1 MYKCNNKYT
10 YEDWNQSWISNIYK
24 NIMLIKIT
32 EIVIII
38 LLIITII
45 IIIKK
50 VIIIIM
56 IIIIIIIITIIITII
71 IIMIIIITEMIIVKI
86 TIIMTYVT
94 PEKLQKIIKMSIINQ
109 KYKINNRKHDN
120 VTIYKISIILKKL
133 KFFLFSTNLSL
144 D

>member
-50 VIIIIM
+50 FIIIIM
-56 IIIIIIIITIIITII
+56 IIIIIITIIITII